1 MKFQKQRIRDSEK
14 VFFYPDVDFVAK
26 RIDKN
31 LTQKWFYANFVV
43 KNKRIFLTQKWQLVY
58 LYLNSEGLNV
68 YRKGKWAPIV
78 KWIVR
83 FEEGQYRGLRRTSED
98 R

>member
-31 LTQKWFYANFVV
+31 LTQK
-43 KNKRIFLTQKWQLVY
+43 
-58 LYLNSEGLNV
+58 
-68 YRKGKWAPIV
+68 
-78 KWIVR
+78 
-83 FEEGQYRGLRRTSED
+83 
-98 R
+98 